1 MTIHINFDV
10 SWRIRYS
17 SNNDLYK
24 YGVFP
29 SGKFQYSKPRDAIE
43 NMIRAKNTDCIL
55 PK

>member
-1 MTIHINFDV
+1 MTIHINVDV

-17 SNNDLYK
+17 SNKDRYK

-29 SGKFQYSKPRDAIE
+29 NGKLQYSKPRDTIE